1 MGSTS
6 SHLLC
11 GTNLTSL
18 CWQIRQSSFGQ
29 QQSCTIQMLISNCS
43 IVQWC
48 LLLRFDWILPRVVLA
63 KSDPHCLS
71 VRDLLMAKIG
81 NGNHSNLFHHGIFK
95 CTDVLL
101 DPSGFYGPITGW
113 LLLCL
118 FVCKWKFSWLTF
130 LLHFSD
136 FSHPRSYNGV
146 SYSVGVADLTQTWQ
160 GFGITR
166 WAKSGWNKYL

>member
-1 MGSTS
+1 MSFLHQLAVNLPVCLYVHTDKIMDWMLFIPFCALRFELTPRHSQHWMGSTS

-48 LLLRFDWILPRVVLA
+48 LLLRFDWILPRVDLA

-81 NGNHSNLFHHGIFK
+81 NGNHSNLFHHGVFK
-95 CTDVLL
+95 YTDVLL

-118 FVCKWKFSWLTF
+118 CL
-130 LLHFSD
+130 
-136 FSHPRSYNGV
+136 
-146 SYSVGVADLTQTWQ
+146 
-160 GFGITR
+160 
-166 WAKSGWNKYL
+166 